1 MLSETVD
8 SRTIR
13 MKRKQYD
20 TTGTKTVGTEK
31 KGQPARQPD
40 THPTQRTGKTHEQNA
55 PHHTH
60 PGRSK
65 AALIRRGTV
74 RPGIWDPIPLTKC
87 LLDCCA
93 VLVQARKQAT
103 PPSTVPSDPQ
113 GPPSRSGPSLGPP
126 LVVTLQGTGTSAWVQ
141 KQVPVPSNSA
151 VWPPKPYLNCR
162 WRICAPKSRQRRV
175 SSCASY
181 PLPDPRATASHSAR
195 SAFCAHCS
203 CSIGT
208 PPSFLPALFLD
219 VLSCLVLTSHNS
231 LSLPPPRPFLL
242 QPRRPSGPLLPPASS
257 PCDVWTR
264 RQLHRQACNRRYFSF
279 LYCWSTIYT
288 IESPPVHC
296 TVPGGTPRGTFR

>member
-93 VLVQARKQAT
+93 VCAVLVQARKQAT
-103 PPSTVPSDPQ
+103 PPSIVPSDPQ

-195 SAFCAHCS
+195 SAFCAHCP

-208 PPSFLPALFLD
+208 PPFLPTFLI
-219 VLSCLVLTSHNS
+219 
-231 LSLPPPRPFLL
+231 
-242 QPRRPSGPLLPPASS
+242 PRRPVLSSPLTTHTLSSSTSTFPPPTSSSVRSSPPARILSLRRMDPSTASS
-257 PCDVWTR
+257 TSV
-264 RQLHRQACNRRYFSF
+264 
-279 LYCWSTIYT
+279 
-288 IESPPVHC
+288 
-296 TVPGGTPRGTFR
+296 